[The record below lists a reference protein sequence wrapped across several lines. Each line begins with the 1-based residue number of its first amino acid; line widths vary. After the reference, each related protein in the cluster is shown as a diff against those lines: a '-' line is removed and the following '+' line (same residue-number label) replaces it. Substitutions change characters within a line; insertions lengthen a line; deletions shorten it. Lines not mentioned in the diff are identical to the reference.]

1 MRVAVLVPIKDFR
14 HAKQR
19 LSGALSSE
27 QRVRL
32 ARLMAARVIAAA
44 HPHDVYVV
52 CDDAQVAA
60 FATEHGAR
68 VLWCP
73 DLGLNGAVSAGFRQ
87 ISTAADRILVAHSDL
102 ALATNFDAVLQHPK
116 AAPGNEGIAIVPDRH
131 GRGTNVIALPAATPF
146 VFQFGGGSFAA
157 HQAEARRLDQP
168 VHVVADTRLA
178 WDVDTPADLI
188 HPDLQEFAS
197 WLPMNPA
204 NQPSPANH
212 RSPR

>member
-1 MRVAVLVPIKDFR
+1 MRAAVLVPIKDFR

-19 LSGALSSE
+19 LAGALAPE
-27 QRVRL
+27 HRVRL

-52 CDDAQVAA
+52 CDDAHVAA

-73 DLGLNGAVSAGFRQ
+73 DLGLNGAISAGFRQ
-87 ISTAADRILVAHSDL
+87 ISSAADRVLVAHSDL
-102 ALATNFDAVLQHPK
+102 ALATDFEAVIHT
-116 AAPGNEGIAIVPDRH
+116 EGVAIVADRH
-131 GRGTNVIALPAATPF
+131 GRGTNALALPAATPF
-146 VFQFGGGSFAA
+146 IFQFGGGSFAA
-157 HQAEARRLDQP
+157 HQAEAHRLEQP
-168 VHVVADTRLA
+168 VHVIPDARLA
-178 WDVDTPADLI
+178 WDVDTPADLT
-188 HPDLQEFAS
+188 HPDLQELFS
-197 WLPMNPA
+197 WLPTNLA